1 MPCATFNVRRGVD
14 RSTIAGSTS
23 VSARARNGRR
33 YPPLVIARIVRLLNR
48 GANPARLGG
57 LVACVVFAAALFLGF
72 VPLSVDGHAYWAADP
87 LHPYNFGALY
97 TQDAYFYSPVFTQ
110 LLGPLHALPW
120 PIFAGLWT
128 LALAAVLTWLG
139 GRWSGYL
146 LLIPFVAIELAMG
159 NIHILVAGAIVVGFR
174 WPAAW
179 ALILLTKVT
188 PGIGLFWFLAR
199 HEWRSLAIALGV
211 SAGLAAASFVFA
223 PGPWADWITVLR
235 TTQANPVRPSTPFD
249 FIPLPFRLAIAAG
262 LVVWAARTDRRWV
275 VPVAAT
281 LALPVVYLN
290 GLALLV
296 AAPYLWTRDRA
307 RRSDVEPTVET
318 SQAASLTSVVAS

>member
-1 MPCATFNVRRGVD
+1 MLAT
-14 RSTIAGSTS
+14 
-23 VSARARNGRR
+23 
-33 YPPLVIARIVRLLNR
+33 IVRLLNR
-48 GANPARLGG
+48 GANPARFGG

-72 VPLSVDGHAYWAADP
+72 VPLSVDGHAYWAANP

-110 LLGPLHALPW
+110 LLWPLHALPW
-120 PIFAGLWT
+120 PIFAGFWT
-128 LALAAVLTWLG
+128 ITLAAVLTWLG
-139 GRWSGYL
+139 GRWSGYV

-159 NIHILVAGAIVVGFR
+159 NIHILIAGAIVAGFR

-179 ALILLTKVT
+179 AFILLTKVT
-188 PGIGLFWFLAR
+188 PGVGLFWFLVR

-211 SAGLAAASFVFA
+211 TATLAAASFALA
-223 PGPWADWITVLR
+223 PSLWFDWINVLR
-235 TTQANPVRPSTPFD
+235 TTQANSVRPSTPFD
-249 FIPLPFRLAIAAG
+249 FIPLPVRLAIAAA

-296 AAPYLWTRDRA
+296 AAPYLWTRDRNTKSLVMSTA
-307 RRSDVEPTVET
+307 EPGDVAILSRV
-318 SQAASLTSVVAS
+318 AAN

>member
-1 MPCATFNVRRGVD
+1 MNPTSIGTLSAGLATLERRLD
-14 RSTIAGSTS
+14 RFAAP
-23 VSARARNGRR
+23 ARAG
-33 YPPLVIARIVRLLNR
+33 ALL
-48 GANPARLGG
+48 ACALF
-57 LVACVVFAAALFLGF
+57 VATLFLGL

-87 LHPYNFGALY
+87 LNPYNFGGLY

-128 LALAAVLTWLG
+128 ILLTAVLAWLG
-139 GRWSGYL
+139 GRWFGYVL
-146 LLIPFVAIELAMG
+146 LVPFVFIELAMG
-159 NIHILVAGAIVVGFR
+159 NIHILMAGAIVVGFR

-188 PGIGLFWFLAR
+188 PGVGLIWFAVR
-199 HEWRSLAIALGV
+199 GEWRALVIALGV
-211 SAGLAAASFVFA
+211 SAGLAAVSFAIA
-223 PGPWADWITVLR
+223 PGPWADWIAVVR
-235 TTQANPVRPSTPFD
+235 TTEANEIRASTPFD
-249 FIPLPFRLAIAAG
+249 FIPLPVRVAIAAG

-275 VPVAAT
+275 VPVAAA

-296 AAPYLWTRDRA
+296 AAPYLWTHDRERREESA
-307 RRSDVEPTVET
+307 RNNGRIVVGT
-318 SQAASLTSVVAS
+318 AATTQPG